1 MKSDMDFMVHGSP
14 TPRNHERGIPGS
26 AKGRPGSGR
35 PPSAKPTISRNPITG
50 EEKPMSRPESRSESR
65 PASRPEGV
73 PVLNLK
79 AFQHDDN
86 KISKPLELIDYPDT
100 GRSGVS
106 TISWGTPCS
115 SARQN
120 MERPSSRT
128 TNKPQSSKSVR
139 PEGVPGLYFGYT
151 DDNKH
156 RAKVQKEKQPTAWDK
171 DPCPDDLPPPSD
183 RYKDM
188 YQQYTDD
195 MKQSYRAKNHSLTE
209 DEVQSEMKAIKK
221 SKPKTYGE
229 IRDEVARES
238 ARCDEPEDILDK
250 KWTQKKSY
258 STQQM
263 MKIMDAE
270 ELLEFNKQQK
280 LIETVMIDQLSRA
293 VISDPEQNVR
303 TPVSYDTRRARGSNR
318 YLHDSRVRTSATAT
332 ENLLSKRVRFG
343 ARILTRNGHDALREL
358 TGFYFH
364 IDNTLTIYEFRQF
377 GKSAKAL
384 PLIKRGKYKHLTGSR
399 TDEPYTLSDIFS
411 GANLIIST
419 EDQHSLPDSMKKD
432 DHVYFRVTDVD
443 EAAKQE
449 LIINDIPVT
458 QRQKS
463 SDTDTHKIITAVQAE
478 VREKIRK
485 RGIKTYTGLGRYY
498 RERDERG
505 DGVMYR
511 FQLEKGL
518 FTFHIDLDPELLDA
532 IFEALD
538 VDERGELDYSV
549 YMREVLGQMNEYRKS
564 KVRKAF
570 KKLDSSKSGRVTV
583 TDVRKYFNSKFR
595 PPPQAAGVV
604 PGVNPVQA
612 FLEAVTAS
620 SRQENV
626 SYVEFE
632 EYYEGLS
639 LAIEEDQ
646 DFINILHNT
655 WNI

>member
-1 MKSDMDFMVHGSP
+1 MDFMIHGSP
-14 TPRNHERGIPGS
+14 TPRNHERAVPGS
-26 AKGRPGSGR
+26 ARNRPGSGR
-35 PPSAKPTISRNPITG
+35 PPSAKPTVNRNPITG
-50 EEKPMSRPESRSESR
+50 EESPMIRPVSRPDSR

-79 AFQHDDN
+79 AFQQDDL
-86 KISKPLELIDYPDT
+86 KVSKPLELMDYPDT
-100 GRSGVS
+100 GRSGIS

-115 SARQN
+115 SARN
-120 MERPSSRT
+120 MDRPSSRT
-128 TNKPQSSKSVR
+128 ADKPQSSKSVR
-139 PEGVPGLYFGYT
+139 PDGVPGLYFGYT
-151 DDNKH
+151 DDKKH
-156 RAKVQKEKQPTAWDK
+156 KVKVHKEKQPTAWDK
-171 DPCPDDLPPPSD
+171 EPCPGDLPPPSD
-183 RYKDM
+183 RYKEM

-195 MKQSYRAKNHSLTE
+195 MKQSYRAKNQSLSE
-209 DEVQSEMKAIKK
+209 DDVNREMEAVKK

-229 IRDEVARES
+229 IRSEVERES
-238 ARCDEPEDILDK
+238 ARCDEPDDILDR

-303 TPVSYDTRRARGSNR
+303 TPVTHDTRRARGSNR

-384 PLIKRGKYKHLTGSR
+384 PLIKRGKYKHLCGSKR
-399 TDEPYTLSDIFS
+399 DEPYTLFDIFS

-419 EDQHSLPDSMKKD
+419 EDQHSLPDSMNRT

-443 EAAKQE
+443 EAAKQQ
-449 LIINDIPVT
+449 LIANDMPDTYRQSV
-458 QRQKS
+458 QKS
-463 SDTDTHKIITAVQAE
+463 SDTDVQKIITAVQA
-478 VREKIRK
+478 VVQEKIRK
-485 RGIKTYTGLGRYY
+485 RGIKTYTGLSRYY

-505 DGVMYR
+505 DGIMYR

-532 IFEALD
+532 VFEALD
-538 VDERGELDYSV
+538 VDEKGELDYSV
-549 YMREVLGQMNEYRKS
+549 YMREVLGQMNECRKT

-570 KKLDSSKSGRVTV
+570 KKLDSSKSGRVSV
-583 TDVRKYFNSKFR
+583 TDIRKYFNSKFR

-620 SRQENV
+620 SRQDSV

-639 LAIEEDQ
+639 LAIEDDV

>member
-1 MKSDMDFMVHGSP
+1 MDFMVHGSP
-14 TPRNHERGIPGS
+14 TPRNHERAIPGS
-26 AKGRPGSGR
+26 ARNRPGNGR
-35 PPSAKPTISRNPITG
+35 PPSAKPTVNRNPITG
-50 EEKPMSRPESRSESR
+50 EEKPISKPEDKPPSRPDSR
-65 PASRPEGV
+65 PAGV
-73 PVLNLK
+73 PALNLK
-79 AFQHDDN
+79 AFQHEEYTV
-86 KISKPLELIDYPDT
+86 SKPVEMIDYPDT
-100 GRSGVS
+100 GRSGIS

-115 SARQN
+115 TARN
-120 MERPSSRT
+120 NIDRPSSRT
-128 TNKPQSSKSVR
+128 AHKSSKSVR
-139 PEGVPGLYFGYT
+139 PDSVPGLYFGYT
-151 DDNKH
+151 DDNKQK
-156 RAKVQKEKQPTAWDK
+156 AKVHKEKQPTAWDK
-171 DPCPDDLPPPSD
+171 NPCPDDLSPPSE
-183 RYKDM
+183 RYKEM

-195 MKQSYRAKNHSLTE
+195 MKQSYRAKNHSVTE
-209 DEVQSEMKAIKK
+209 EDVHKEIAAVKK
-221 SKPKTYGE
+221 SRPKTYGE
-229 IRDEVARES
+229 IRDEVEKES
-238 ARCDEPEDILDK
+238 ARYEEPEDILDK
-250 KWTQKKSY
+250 NWAARKSY
-258 STQQM
+258 ATQQM

-270 ELLEFNKQQK
+270 ELIEFNKQQK
-280 LIETVMIDQLSRA
+280 LIETVMIDQLSRP
-293 VISDPEQNVR
+293 VISDPEQNIR
-303 TPVSYDTRRARGSNR
+303 TPVPNDTRRARGSNR

-364 IDNTLTIYEFRQF
+364 VDNTLTIYEFRQF

-384 PLIKRGKYKHLTGSR
+384 PLIKRGKYKHLTGGR
-399 TDEPYTLSDIFS
+399 KNEPYTLFDIYS

-419 EDQHSLPDSMKKD
+419 EGQHSLPDTMKKA

-443 EAAKQE
+443 EAAKQD
-449 LIINDIPVT
+449 LMANDMPTTYRQGV
-458 QRQKS
+458 QKS
-463 SDTDTHKIITAVQAE
+463 IDSDIQKVVAAVQAE
-478 VREKIRK
+478 VREKISK

-538 VDERGELDYSV
+538 VDETGELDYSL

-583 TDVRKYFNSKFR
+583 MDIRKYFNSKFR

-604 PGVNPVQA
+604 PGMNPVQA

-620 SRQENV
+620 SRQESV

-639 LAIEEDQ
+639 LAIEKDED
-646 DFINILHNT
+646 FVNVLHNT
-655 WNI
+655 WNV